1 MTLGAPVFNYHR
13 REHPVG
19 VAHAIGIVFILLI
32 AVIGAVLLLS
42 RQAEGAGNPAPQIS
56 GPESALN
63 LGVDLGRAAVTG
75 SGGRRLLGDA
85 HHRRP

>member
-1 MTLGAPVFNYHR
+1 MFNYHR

-19 VAHAIGIVFILLI
+19 VAHAIGIVIILLI

-42 RQAEGAGNPAPQIS
+42 RQAEGVRNAAPQIS
-56 GPESALN
+56 SSD

-75 SGGRRLLGDA
+75 SGGARLLGDA